1 MRLIARVL
9 SLLWAAFWVWFGI
22 ASGIGEGLTAAGTFV
37 HTAAPGLIFLGSAL
51 LAWRVELV
59 GGIGLIAEGLLVCV
73 AYPVVASGR
82 FPPQTV
88 FFVVLT
94 MGAPALIA
102 GVLFLASW
110 RGSRRAHFEI

>member
-9 SLLWAAFWVWFGI
+9 SLLWAAFWVWFGV
-22 ASGIGEGLTAAGTFV
+22 ASGIGEGLTAAGTLM

-73 AYPVVASGR
+73 AYPVMASGR
-82 FPPQTV
+82 FPPQTI
-88 FFVVLT
+88 FFVLLT
-94 MGAPALIA
+94 MGAPPLIA
-102 GVLFLASW
+102 GLLFLLGW
-110 RGSRRAHFEI
+110 RRSRRARYEI